1 MKKRVMAIWFALLV
15 ACTAVFAGCTANTRS
30 RTTVASVPANGV
42 VRKADFQRL
51 QQSGGIAIYNGKS
64 GGVSYSWT
72 FVGPDIRKPA
82 EADLHISYKPV
93 TVSPNG
99 TDTAQTYG
107 QITLEQKGSYPG
119 AASLRITVGKG
130 WADGSYPFY
139 AGKPGALWQ
148 AGTAQVVNGAATIRV
163 SENTG
168 PYLLAQVQADAVS
181 SAAPPA
187 VSSVP
192 ASSVPASSVP
202 ASSVPASSAPVSSAP
217 KMPVSSA
224 PAPQTIRVNISIR
237 CDTAVQNWSSLSANK
252 QDHRVVPA
260 NGVILP
266 ETSMAV
272 KPGAT
277 VYDLLVSV
285 CEKNGIQMEHKGS
298 AAGEYIEGINNLYE
312 FDAGP
317 LSGWDYAVNG
327 TFPGY
332 GVSQYTLKS
341 GDTVLFAYTC
351 DLGHDIGAA
360 N

>member
-1 MKKRVMAIWFALLV
+1 MV
-15 ACTAVFAGCTANTRS
+15 G
-30 RTTVASVPANGV
+30 
-42 VRKADFQRL
+42 KADFQRL
-51 QQSGGIAIYNGKS
+51 QQNGGIAVYNGKS
-64 GGVSYSWT
+64 GGVAYSWT
-72 FVGPDIRKPA
+72 FVGPDIRKPVD
-82 EADLHISYKPV
+82 ADLHLSYKPV
-93 TVSPNG
+93 TASPNG
-99 TDTAQTYG
+99 TDAAQTYG
-107 QITLEQKGSYPG
+107 QITLAQKGSYPG

-130 WADGSYPFY
+130 WADGNYPFY
-139 AGKPGALWQ
+139 AGQPGALWQ

-168 PYLLAQVQADAVS
+168 PYLLAQVQPDAVS
-181 SAAPPA
+181 SAAPP
-187 VSSVP
+187 VSS
-192 ASSVPASSVP
+192 A
-202 ASSVPASSAPVSSAP
+202 PASSAPASSAP
-217 KMPVSSA
+217 PRAVPSSVPRQAPASSA
-224 PAPQTIRVNISIR
+224 PAPVPQTIQVSLSIR

-252 QDHRVVPA
+252 QDHHVVPA

-266 ETSMAV
+266 QTNVSV
-272 KPGAT
+272 RPGTT

-285 CEKNGIQMEHKGS
+285 CEKDGIQMEHKGS

-327 TFPGY
+327 TVPGY
-332 GVSQYTLKS
+332 GVSQYVLKN